1 MSSYIVASSFV
12 HNIEVTSYRKLLL
25 EQHQKLMLRF
35 QQLLWPFVYIVVF
48 IVVNVVVYIVVY
60 IVVHIVVHIVL
71 YIVMHIVV
79 HIEHDN
85 V

>member
-1 MSSYIVASSFV
+1 MTVDNTLV
-12 HNIEVTSYRKLLL
+12 L
-25 EQHQKLMLRF
+25 
-35 QQLLWPFVYIVVF
+35 VYIVV
-48 IVVNVVVYIVVY
+48 
-60 IVVHIVVHIVL
+60 